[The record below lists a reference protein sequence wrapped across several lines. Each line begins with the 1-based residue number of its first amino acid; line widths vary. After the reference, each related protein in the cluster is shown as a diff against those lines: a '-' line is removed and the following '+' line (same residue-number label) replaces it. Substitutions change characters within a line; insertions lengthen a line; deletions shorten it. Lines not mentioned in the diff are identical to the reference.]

1 MSEVEGDLQDEV
13 LCNINNAV
21 SDDTHSGVV
30 PWHASILGF
39 ANLVLLPVIHV
50 VEIHNPVVIK
60 VPRGCQRLFPQS
72 YSRKIILARPNL
84 CLR

>member
-1 MSEVEGDLQDEV
+1 MSDVESDLQDEV

-39 ANLVLLPVIHV
+39 ANLILLPVIHV
-50 VEIHNPVVIK
+50 VEIHNSVVIK
-60 VPRGCQRLFPQS
+60 IPRDCQWLF
-72 YSRKIILARPNL
+72 L
-84 CLR
+84 